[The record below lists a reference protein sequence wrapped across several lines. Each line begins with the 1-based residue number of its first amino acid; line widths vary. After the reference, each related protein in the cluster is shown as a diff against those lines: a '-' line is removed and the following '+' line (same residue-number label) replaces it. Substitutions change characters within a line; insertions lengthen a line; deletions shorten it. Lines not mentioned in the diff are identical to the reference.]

1 MLKLNVKMTG
11 LDKGQKM
18 TKDKAKRIL
27 MLCMMKMEEIAIKNA
42 PVDKGF
48 LRLNISLFPQILSY
62 SYILTSN
69 ADYSADLEYGNTP
82 KNVNLGDILAW
93 VERKGIASG
102 DGAENVAWYVAKKI
116 REEGVNA
123 HPFMRPALM
132 QVINF
137 WYDFYSKQVFFK

>member
-42 PVDKGF
+42 PFDKGF

-137 WYDFYSKQVFFK
+137 WYDFYKKQVFAE

>member
-1 MLKLNVKMTG
+1 
-11 LDKGQKM
+11 M

-42 PVDKGF
+42 PFDKGF

-137 WYDFYSKQVFFK
+137 WYDFYTKQVFAE